1 MASPIRAVTVPKVA
15 AIPPGDIPAPEWLA
29 VSTEVSRM
37 ASRTF
42 DVRAFGATGDGV
54 TDDTDAIEAAIA
66 AIPGNASYGGAELVF
81 PHGMYVI
88 SRPIVINKHGV
99 HVRSYGG
106 FTAIIKP
113 TAAVTTDVLT
123 FAIPSSTVRG
133 AQISNIRIML
143 SGAAAN
149 GIRMEGVYDNV
160 MLSNVFVDGL
170 NDGKVGIAIT
180 DAAGASTDISQTVVA
195 INCWVNGSS
204 GTAAGHSVMWD
215 LNRVQEATF
224 IGCKGVGSSSSY
236 GRAFRVVDCRRLLFD
251 NCSASRVAR
260 GWSVG
265 ASTRETRN
273 ISLVQPYFE
282 ELGSP
287 LYVAGTAT
295 YAVTRLAMW
304 NPSVQSP
311 VGTIALSY
319 ATAADLETGNIPV
332 NLDATV
338 IQAVI
343 KTRDLSQVVNNGVNT
358 TLIEYK
364 NSLNNGY
371 TMGPDV
377 VIGDGT
383 TTKFRTGDPVANGT
397 SAFLLVNDGTTTT
410 LRRVMVGAADS
421 AGTGFRTL
429 RVAN

>member
-1 MASPIRAVTVPKVA
+1 MANPIRAVMVPKVA

-29 VSTEVSRM
+29 VSSEVSRI

-66 AIPGNASYGGAELVF
+66 AIPGNPSYGGAELVF
-81 PHGMYVI
+81 PNGMYVV

-106 FTAIIKP
+106 FTAILKP
-113 TAAVTTDVLT
+113 TAAITTDVLT
-123 FAIPSSTVRG
+123 FAIPNSTVRG

-160 MLSNVFVDGL
+160 MLANVFVDGL

-224 IGCKGVGSSSSY
+224 INCKGVGTSSTY
-236 GRAFRVVDCRRLLFD
+236 GRAFRVRDCRRLLFD
-251 NCSASRVAR
+251 NCSASRVGR
-260 GWSVG
+260 GWSIGSV
-265 ASTRETRN
+265 TREVRN
-273 ISLVQPYFE
+273 VTLDQPYFE
-282 ELGSP
+282 ELGNP
-287 LYVAGTAT
+287 VVVTGTAS
-295 YAVTRLAMW
+295 YPVTRLAMR

-311 VGTIALSY
+311 VGAIGLTY
-319 ATAADLETGNIPV
+319 ATAADLETANIAV
-332 NLDATV
+332 TIDATAV
-338 IQAVI
+338 QSVI
-343 KTRDLSQVVNNGVNT
+343 KTRDLSQVTNNGVNT
-358 TLIEYK
+358 TLIEYS
-364 NSLNNGY
+364 NSLNVGY

-383 TTKFRTGDPVANGT
+383 ATKFRTGDPVANGT